1 MILLNSIQSIDS
13 YCLDAYCLDAYK
25 LDGSKLGM
33 SIGGWVLEFD
43 GTDDYV
49 NIGSYLFG
57 SNNTFTIE
65 LWLEPKVADDGIV
78 FSNGLSTDKN
88 RIFLRIDT
96 DKKLVFYTNDS
107 STNYSVISD
116 STVVLNKFIHLAIV
130 RSGTTGKIYINGVMD
145 KSGTVAEGSVDDGRD
160 WHIGT
165 RSDGTYPYACSIKNF
180 RIWNIERSEQDIKN
194 DMFKKLKGDESGLVC
209 NFPMDEGSGNI
220 VTDLVSG
227 NQKLINGATWK
238 YV

>member
-96 DKKLVFYTNDS
+96 DEKLVFYTNDS

-116 STVVLNKFIHLAIV
+116 STVVLNKFIHYIV
-130 RSGTTGKIYINGVMD
+130 
-145 KSGTVAEGSVDDGRD
+145 
-160 WHIGT
+160 
-165 RSDGTYPYACSIKNF
+165 
-180 RIWNIERSEQDIKN
+180 
-194 DMFKKLKGDESGLVC
+194 
-209 NFPMDEGSGNI
+209 
-220 VTDLVSG
+220 
-227 NQKLINGATWK
+227 
-238 YV
+238 